1 MSFRLK
7 NRFNPTYMA
16 DKGTGYIVEI
26 DIEAING
33 KTMDDLDFNVEF
45 FISNTRTKAYTKED
59 MVRVRGITKD
69 RYFVLLDSS
78 VLGIGHLMARTEIKD
93 SVEKWENGVR
103 PIVIT
108 KYTGKAVGV
117 NTTPET
123 LQPCTFRILQQAN
136 NEIYE
141 EGYCVKFR
149 FWNRLPKDE
158 YSYIYFGKLTVP
170 ISSFADITADMVQ
183 GLNHIDALKMEKT
196 SLGEINVGET
206 IIVAVPEDVGNKAY
220 KDNGFDE
227 PMKFAEEILG
237 SNGGHTVVVDGINY
251 RIFGELM
258 IVNGEMFVYVE

>member
-7 NRFNPTYMA
+7 NRFNPTSMA
-16 DKGTGYIVEI
+16 DKGTGYIVGI

-33 KTMDDLDFNVEF
+33 KTMNELDFNVEF
-45 FISNTRTKAYTKED
+45 FISNTRTKTFTKED
-59 MVRVRGITKD
+59 MIRVRGITKD

-93 SVEKWENGVR
+93 SVEEWEGGVR
-103 PIVIT
+103 PVVIT

-117 NTTPET
+117 NITPEA

-183 GLNHIDALKMEKT
+183 GLNRVYALKMKKT

-206 IIVAVPEDVGNKAY
+206 IIVAVPEEKNNGAY

-258 IVNGEMFVYVE
+258 IVNGEMFVYAE

>member
-7 NRFNPTYMA
+7 NRFNPTSMA

-33 KTMDDLDFNVEF
+33 KTMNELDFNVEF

-78 VLGIGHLMARTEIKD
+78 VLDIGHLMAKTTIKD
-93 SVEKWENGVR
+93 SVDKWENGVR
-103 PIVIT
+103 PVVVT
-108 KYTGKAVGV
+108 KYTGRAVGV
-117 NTTPET
+117 NTIPEA
-123 LQPCTFRILQQAN
+123 LQPCVFRILQQEN
-136 NEIYE
+136 DEIYE
-141 EGYCVKFR
+141 EGYCVRFR
-149 FWNRLPKDE
+149 FWNKLPKDE

-183 GLNHIDALKMEKT
+183 GLSHIDALKMEKT

-206 IIVAVPEDVGNKAY
+206 IIVAVPEEKSNRAY

-237 SNGGHTVVVDGINY
+237 SNGGHAVVVDGINY

>member
-7 NRFNPTYMA
+7 NRFNPTSMA

-33 KTMDDLDFNVEF
+33 KTINELDFNVEF

-93 SVEKWENGVR
+93 SVEEWENGVR
-103 PIVIT
+103 PVVIT

-117 NTTPET
+117 NITPEA
-123 LQPCTFRILQQAN
+123 LQPCVFRILQQAN
-136 NEIYE
+136 DGIYE

-170 ISSFADITADMVQ
+170 ISSFADITADMIQ
-183 GLNHIDALKMEKT
+183 GLNRVYALKMKKT
-196 SLGEINVGET
+196 CLGEINVGET
-206 IIVAVPEDVGNKAY
+206 IIVALPEDLSGKAY
-220 KDNGFDE
+220 KDNGFGE
-227 PMKFAEEILG
+227 PIEFSEDVLG
-237 SNGGHTVVVDGINY
+237 SNGGHTVIVDGINY

>member
-7 NRFNPTYMA
+7 NRFNPTSMA

-26 DIEAING
+26 DIESING
-33 KTMDDLDFNVEF
+33 NTMNELDFNVEF
-45 FISNTRTKAYTKED
+45 FISNTRTKAFIKED

-69 RYFVLLDSS
+69 IYFVVLDSS
-78 VLGIGHLMARTEIKD
+78 VLGIGHLMARTEIMD
-93 SVEKWENGVR
+93 PVEEWENGVR
-103 PIVIT
+103 PVVIT
-108 KYTGKAVGV
+108 KYTRKAVGV
-117 NTTPET
+117 NTIPEA

-136 NEIYE
+136 DEIYE

-149 FWNRLPKDE
+149 FWDRLPKDE

-170 ISSFADITADMVQ
+170 ISSFADITADMIQ

-206 IIVAVPEDVGNKAY
+206 IIVAVPEEKSNRAY